1 MTNSSLPPE
10 NHDTSNEFKVKDLST
25 DRLTKKEFKIQ
36 LQGLLLIAVQD
47 ACDARNETPK
57 QLMQDLLEGYLV
69 REGFLPEW
77 YLKR

>member
-1 MTNSSLPPE
+1 MTNPSLP
-10 NHDTSNEFKVKDLST
+10 NNDTPNDFKVKDLST

-36 LQGLLLIAVQD
+36 LQGVLLIGVQN
-47 ACDARNETPK
+47 ACEARNETPK

-69 REGFLPEW
+69 REGYLPEW